1 MKALI
6 LTLDAS
12 GYPYCWMSWQDAV
25 LHQVSNRVSRQL
37 GGVAFTFKGGLCRKT
52 GNQSQVTITSIMA
65 LRGYNPLAW
74 RKLSIP
80 LTNTALFRRD
90 SHMCAYCGKQG
101 EKGLQLTKDHIIPL
115 SRGGKDD
122 WNNCTTA
129 CSRCNHRKND
139 KTPEEAGM
147 QLLFVPYTPS
157 LHEGLLLA
165 NRLILADQMEMLQSM
180 LPKHSR
186 LNKFSA

>member
-1 MKALI
+1 MEALI

-25 LHQVSNRVSRQL
+25 CHQVANRVSRQL
-37 GGVAFTFKGGLCRKT
+37 GGYEFTFKGGLCRRT
-52 GNQSQVTITSIMA
+52 GEQSMVTITSIMA
-65 LRGYNPLAW
+65 LRGNNPFAW
-74 RKLSIP
+74 RKASIP
-80 LTNTALFRRD
+80 LTNLALFRRD
-90 SHMCAYCGKQG
+90 RHMCAYCGKQG
-101 EKGLQLTKDHIIPL
+101 EKGLHLTKDHIIPL
-115 SRGGKDD
+115 SRGGQND

-186 LNKFSA
+186 LHQ

>member
-12 GYPYCWMSWQDAV
+12 GYPYCWMSWRDAV
-25 LHQVSNRVSRQL
+25 RHQVTNRVSRQL
-37 GGVAFTFKGGLCRKT
+37 GGFAFTFKGGLCRKT
-52 GNQSQVTITSIMA
+52 GAQSLVTITSIMA
-65 LRGYNPLAW
+65 LRGNNPLAW
-74 RKLSIP
+74 RNISIP
-80 LTNTALFRRD
+80 LTNIALFRRD
-90 SHMCAYCGKQG
+90 SYMCAYCGKKG
-101 EKGLQLTKDHIIPL
+101 EKGLYLTKDHIIPL

-129 CSRCNHRKND
+129 CSRCNNRKND
-139 KTPEEAGM
+139 KTPDEAGM

-157 LHEGLLLA
+157 LHEGLLLE

-186 LNKFSA
+186 LNNLPA